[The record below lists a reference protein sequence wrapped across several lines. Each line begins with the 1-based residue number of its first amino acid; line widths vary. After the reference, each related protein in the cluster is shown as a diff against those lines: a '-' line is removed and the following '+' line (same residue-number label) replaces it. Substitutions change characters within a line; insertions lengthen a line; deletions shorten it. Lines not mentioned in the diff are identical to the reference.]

1 MRKLDVSKRVTLP
14 NGRTFLAR
22 YKQVPRSELP
32 GNIVMRRTYR
42 QRVAPRRRR
51 NRRRQCHRGVL
62 KFIKKV
68 AKTPMV
74 RQLAKTGL
82 KYLPEVYNAATDR
95 IKNDKVR
102 KILQSDTARG
112 LLDKAVQIYQ

>member
-22 YKQVPRSELP
+22 YKQMPRSELP

-51 NRRRQCHRGVL
+51 SRRRQCHRGVL

-82 KYLPEVYNAATDR
+82 KYLP
-95 IKNDKVR
+95 
-102 KILQSDTARG
+102 
-112 LLDKAVQIYQ
+112 